1 MRIVLNTN
9 LENTGKVAC
18 CHSPRIVATR
28 RTNMALRIPSWFI
41 RTRDDGAT
49 HTEAGHIPGG
59 RSLRDLVFGANDGL
73 VAAFAVVSGV
83 HGAAVS
89 RHIVLLAGLAELI
102 GGTIAMGLG
111 AFLAAKSEREF
122 ILGERAR
129 EEQEIKEFPEEE
141 VKEVRTIFQR
151 KGFRG
156 AALEQMVAHVTADPV
171 FWVDT
176 MMTEELGLSIYPS
189 VTPVRSGLVVA
200 GAYALGALFPVL
212 PYALPLAVAAAFP
225 ASIALTIAALFLA
238 GALKTT
244 MTGRPWLRS
253 GLETALIGALAA
265 AATYLAGHLIAGG

>member
-1 MRIVLNTN
+1 MRLP
-9 LENTGKVAC
+9 KF
-18 CHSPRIVATR
+18 
-28 RTNMALRIPSWFI
+28 FI

-49 HTEAGHIPGG
+49 HTEAAHIPGG

-89 RHIVLLAGLAELI
+89 TRIVLLAGLAELI

-122 ILGERAR
+122 ISSERER
-129 EEQEIKEFPEEE
+129 EEREVREFPEEE
-141 VKEVRTIFQR
+141 RKEVRTIYAR

-156 AALEQMVAHVTADPV
+156 QALDQMVAHVTADPT

-176 MMTEELGLSIYPS
+176 MMTEELGLSAVP
-189 VTPVRSGLVVA
+189 TAAPLRSGFVVA
-200 GAYALGALFPVL
+200 VAYALGAAFPVI
-212 PYALPLAVAAAFP
+212 PYALPVPVHAAFV
-225 ASIALTIAALFLA
+225 ASVVATLAALFVA
-238 GALKTT
+238 GALKTR

-253 GLETALIGALAA
+253 GLETVLVGALAA
-265 AATYLAGHLIAGG
+265 AATFLAGHFIAKGAS